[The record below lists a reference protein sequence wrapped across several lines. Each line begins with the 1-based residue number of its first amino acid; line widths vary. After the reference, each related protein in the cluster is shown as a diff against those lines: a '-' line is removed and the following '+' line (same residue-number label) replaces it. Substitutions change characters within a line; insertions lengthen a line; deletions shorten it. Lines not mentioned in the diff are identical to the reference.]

1 MNTFALLF
9 GAYRLHAA
17 RTIFTLLS
25 IVVAFILFSLL
36 AALRHGVSGQL
47 TFAVAQRLDTS
58 NVNLQGSGMP
68 ISYYQK
74 IAAVPGITAVTY
86 IFTFSGYYQNP
97 SNRVGGFFIPS
108 SNVFQIYPEFELS
121 QDQKQAWL
129 TDRQGAIVGP
139 ALARRMG
146 WKVGDT
152 IPVQLMPQKNGSTT
166 WYFRLD
172 GIYATDLPTVYQSY
186 FVAHYDYFNE
196 SVGIPTFQNTAATF
210 IERINDPRNAQRISN
225 AIDAI
230 FTHASPQTFTE
241 PEQTETVS
249 YLRQFADIYAMSLY
263 VGLAVF
269 FSLLLIVAN
278 NMARSVRERTDQF
291 VLLRAVGFRHLR
303 VIWLIWFE
311 SFLLMMAGTIAG
323 LLLGYGV
330 VSLLYPHVANLLSTF
345 SLTWQAAHWGI
356 LLGVTFSLLASI
368 IPAQRITRLHVG
380 AALRG
385 K

>member
-68 ISYYQK
+68 ISYYPK

-108 SNVFQIYPEFELS
+108 SNVFQIYPEFELP

-139 ALARRMG
+139 ALAQRMG

-172 GIYATDLPTVYQSY
+172 GIYATELPTVYQSY

-196 SVGIPTFQNTAATF
+196 SVGIPAFQNTAASF
-210 IERINDPRNAQRISN
+210 IERINDPRSAQRISN

-278 NMARSVRERTDQF
+278 SMARSVGERTDQF
-291 VLLRAVGFRHLR
+291 ELLRAVGFRHLR

-345 SLTWQAAHWGI
+345 SLTWQAVHWGI
-356 LLGVTFSLLASI
+356 LLGVTFSLLASVT
-368 IPAQRITRLHVG
+368 PAQRITRLHVG